1 LSTRQTRI
9 DLTGASN
16 DLEYYEQLFDPELA
30 ENPVRT
36 AKRKSPRTYK
46 KSKEQQLAELTD
58 EAVGLEGGFQTTYK
72 PARYEAGWLL
82 ESLRSFYDLDLVTDV
97 LSQVKGGKEANV
109 YRCQANPATGVEFL
123 AAKVYRPRKFRNLR
137 NDKMYREGRAILTGD
152 GKPVKKNEHRLMRAI
167 NKKTDFGQSVAHTS
181 WLMHEFTTLRTLHA
195 LGLPVPAP
203 LAAAENALL
212 MGYIGDDRRAAPTL
226 HETSLPLATA
236 KVLFITVMDAIERML
251 QNGLIHGDLSAYN
264 ILYWEGAIT
273 IIDFPQVIDSQANSQ
288 SRFILSRDIQR
299 VCDYF
304 SLQGVPTHAKA
315 ITEEMWERYMA
326 VNANNLLA
334 DLSRD
339 QEPEE

>member
-1 LSTRQTRI
+1 
-9 DLTGASN
+9 
-16 DLEYYEQLFDPELA
+16 
-30 ENPVRT
+30 
-36 AKRKSPRTYK
+36 
-46 KSKEQQLAELTD
+46 
-58 EAVGLEGGFQTTYK
+58 
-72 PARYEAGWLL
+72 
-82 ESLRSFYDLDLVTDV
+82 
-97 LSQVKGGKEANV
+97 
-109 YRCQANPATGVEFL
+109 
-123 AAKVYRPRKFRNLR
+123 
-137 NDKMYREGRAILTGD
+137 
-152 GKPVKKNEHRLMRAI
+152 
-167 NKKTDFGQSVAHTS
+167 
-181 WLMHEFTTLRTLHA
+181 

-326 VNANNLLA
+326 VNANNILA

>member
-30 ENPVRT
+30 ENPART
-36 AKRKSPRTYK
+36 AKRKSPRTST

-58 EAVGLEGGFQTTYK
+58 EAVGLDGGFQTTYK
-72 PARYEAGWLL
+72 PARYEAEWLL
-82 ESLRSFYDLDLVTDV
+82 ESLRSFYDLNLVTDV

-109 YRCQANPATGVEFL
+109 YRCQATPATGVEFL

-167 NKKTDFGQSVAHTS
+167 NKKTEFGQSVAHTS

-251 QNGLIHGDLSAYN
+251 QNSLIHGDLSAYN

-326 VNANNLLA
+326 VNANNILA